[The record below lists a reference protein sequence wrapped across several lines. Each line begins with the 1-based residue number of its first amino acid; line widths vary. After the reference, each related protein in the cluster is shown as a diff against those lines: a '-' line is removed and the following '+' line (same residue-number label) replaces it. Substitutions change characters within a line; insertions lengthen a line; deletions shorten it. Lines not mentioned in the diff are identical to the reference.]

1 MAERGEFELPVPI
14 SEQSDYK
21 KMSGFAA
28 PRRIIGIGRGSTG
41 RRGRSA
47 SRSEAINWYRQFEF
61 NSLQQ
66 AVWLRAAFF
75 RRHASN
81 AAHLRAFKIS
91 KSGPGKVE

>member
-28 PRRIIGIGRGSTG
+28 PRRIIGIARGSTG

-47 SRSEAINWYRQFEF
+47 SCSETINWYRQFEF
-61 NSLQQ
+61 NSLRQVKGLSGTRNL
-66 AVWLRAAFF
+66 APAALFHSS
-75 RRHASN
+75 RQ
-81 AAHLRAFKIS
+81 
-91 KSGPGKVE
+91 